1 MRYLVSSLLVLP
13 LLSSCTVIEEQYYDR
28 GYYVPAPRVEVRPVN
43 PHRHYHANPVYRPAR
58 TGGVYHGHPV
68 TNGNTV
74 LIAPR
79 PRSAQVE
86 VQQNVHGHTG
96 NSGTVHGHAG
106 SSGTVHGHAGNSGTV
121 HGHTGNSG
129 VVHGH
134 APTDDN
140 VVLQHSQS
148 TGVTNQAKANSS
160 GMVNRGNVQ
169 EHQKNSDVQTKS
181 HGHA

>member
-13 LLSSCTVIEEQYYDR
+13 LLSSCTVIEEQYYER

-43 PHRHYHANPVYRPAR
+43 PYRHYHANPVYRPAR

-68 TNGNTV
+68 TKGNPV

-79 PRSAQVE
+79 PRPAQVE
-86 VQQNVHGHTG
+86 AQQNVHGHTG
-96 NSGTVHGHAG
+96 N
-106 SSGTVHGHAGNSGTV
+106 SGTVHGHAGNSGTV

-134 APTDDN
+134 APTDDH

-148 TGVTNQAKANSS
+148 TGVSNQVKTNPS
-160 GMVNRGNVQ
+160 GMANRGNVQ